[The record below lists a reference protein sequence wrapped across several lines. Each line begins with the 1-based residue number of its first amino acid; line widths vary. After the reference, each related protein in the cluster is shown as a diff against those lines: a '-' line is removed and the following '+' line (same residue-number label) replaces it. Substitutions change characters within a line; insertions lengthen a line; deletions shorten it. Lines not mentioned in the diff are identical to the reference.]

1 MNTEKNILTADI
13 KEITNRKIVKATIFV
28 ILGSIFYAI
37 AVTWIFRLGN
47 FFAGGATGA
56 SQIFVRFASQLFNID
71 LPLGLII
78 FIVNVPLFLIG
89 FRHVSKRFAILTLV
103 SILVQSLSVSILE
116 KIQEAGFNPF
126 MEFADN
132 RLLLALLGGGLAGLG
147 ASFCLKH
154 GGSSG
159 GIDIISNMML
169 VKNKSSFGKYVF
181 IVDFIILFLSIFNFS
196 NGTVT
201 YEFGNAVFTLIRLIA
216 YLLTVETVYT
226 SYRPIKI
233 QIITT
238 KADEMTKL
246 LLEKIKHGITVYDA
260 IGAYTKQQKNVL
272 EIYAS
277 HYELND
283 YIAIAQYVDPQA
295 FITICS
301 VRTIKGNYLKK
312 TIV

>member
-1 MNTEKNILTADI
+1 MNTEKNILTTDI
-13 KEITNRKIVKATIFV
+13 KEITNIKTVKATIFV
-28 ILGSIFYAI
+28 IIGSIFYAI
-37 AVTWIFRLGN
+37 AVTWIFKLGN
-47 FFAGGATGA
+47 FFAGGATGT
-56 SQIFVRFASQLFNID
+56 SQIFVRYVSQIFDVN

-78 FIVNVPLFLIG
+78 FLVNVPLFLIG
-89 FRHVSKRFAILTLV
+89 FKHVSKRFAILTLV
-103 SILVQSLSVSILE
+103 SILVQSCAVSVFENLE
-116 KIQEAGFNPF
+116 HINPF
-126 MEFADN
+126 LEFADN
-132 RLLLALLGGGLAGLG
+132 RLLLAILGGGLAGLG
-147 ASFCLKH
+147 ASLCLKH

-169 VKNKSSFGKYVF
+169 VKNKASFGKYVF
-181 IVDFIILFLSIFNFS
+181 IVDFTIIFLSVFNFTGGQVS
-196 NGTVT
+196 I
-201 YEFGNAVFTLIRLIA
+201 EFGNGIFTLIRLIA
-216 YLLTVETVYT
+216 YLLTVETIYT

-238 KADEMTKL
+238 KADEMTKI

-260 IGAYTKQQKNVL
+260 IGAYAKQHKNVL

-283 YIAIAQYVDPQA
+283 YIAIAQYVDPAA
-295 FITICS
+295 FITICP